1 VAKKK
6 NTPEEELLSLIE
18 KDNDSDISNVRI
30 KRKRKLFFFSIF
42 NFKNHF
48 QFLFRLIK
56 GLFSKLK
63 KSLQEPDLKVLN
75 KFLIM
80 VVLLLAVYLAI
91 DFVLQRENI
100 NNIYKKEVVAE
111 KTIWDIDQ
119 EKETLPF
126 LYYLEMVQRRNVFSP
141 IELDVPEE
149 EEKKEKENL
158 VKLSQGLK
166 LVGISLG
173 DNPSAMIEDQDAKK
187 TYFLNQG
194 DKIREFEVESIL
206 KNKVILSY
214 GDKKIDL
221 M

>member
-30 KRKRKLFFFSIF
+30 KRKRKLFFLSIF

-48 QFLFRLIK
+48 QFLFGLIK

-80 VVLLLAVYLAI
+80 VVLLLAIYLAI

-100 NNIYKKEVVAE
+100 NNIYKKEVVAD
-111 KTIWDIDQ
+111 KTIWDIDK

-173 DNPSAMIEDQDAKK
+173 ENPSAMIEDQNAKK

-194 DKIREFEVESIL
+194 DKIREFKVESIL

-214 GDKKIDL
+214 GGKKIDL

>member
-18 KDNDSDISNVRI
+18 KDNDSDISDVRI
-30 KRKRKLFFFSIF
+30 KRKRKLFFLSVF
-42 NFKNHF
+42 NLKKHF
-48 QFLFRLIK
+48 QFLF
-56 GLFSKLK
+56 GLVKDFFSKIK
-63 KSLQEPDLKVLN
+63 KFLQEPNLKVLN
-75 KFLIM
+75 KLLIM

-100 NNIYKKEVVAE
+100 NNIYKKKVVAE
-111 KTIWDIDQ
+111 KTIWDTDK

-158 VKLSQGLK
+158 TELSQGLK

-173 DNPSAMIEDQDAKK
+173 ENPSAMIEDKDEGK
-187 TYFLNQG
+187 THFLTQG
-194 DKIREFEVESIL
+194 DKIREFKVESIL
-206 KNKVILSY
+206 IDKVILSY
-214 GDKKIDL
+214 EGKKIDL